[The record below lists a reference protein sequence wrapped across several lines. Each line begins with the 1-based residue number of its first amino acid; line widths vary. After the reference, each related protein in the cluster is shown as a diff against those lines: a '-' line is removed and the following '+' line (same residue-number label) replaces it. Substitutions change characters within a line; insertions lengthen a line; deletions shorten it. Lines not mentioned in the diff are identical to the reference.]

1 MDGAAGR
8 TALQFIS
15 VSMSYRSKTEIEVL
29 FQGQLPFGLS
39 GKREE

>member
-1 MDGAAGR
+1 MDGAAGM
-8 TALQFIS
+8 TALQFMS
-15 VSMSYRSKTEIEVL
+15 VSMSYKSKTEIEDY